1 MADIL
6 KKIIEY
12 LNNDKLF
19 EAFDLCENNKDNK
32 IEHLILNIKGVIFF
46 KQQKFEQAKKEFLKS
61 IELDKSFIDPYKNL
75 FKLNL
80 KTQDYDSAIKNGK
93 KVIELEIKK
102 NPISYFNL
110 ALAYDLNKDYKK
122 AIDLYKIVEKLNF
135 KEKKILFNN
144 LAKCFLANKNIDEAK
159 NYYLKA
165 LELNQNDKIIVNNLL
180 ILFLRIGDKNR
191 AEFFY
196 KKAQELDENYIE
208 FKLNKSDYLL
218 SKNKIEDAINCL
230 KTIINNSKNYTAY
243 TKLFKIYSMIG
254 DLEKS
259 IKIIDE
265 AIDEHPKQKDLK
277 FSRGMHH
284 LIKGEFEKGWEFYEL
299 RDSIMKDFFFENLKT
314 WKGENLKDSNI
325 LVTSE
330 QGMGDILQFSKF
342 LINLSP
348 LCKKID
354 FVLYDKLLPIFK
366 KQFKNIS
373 FYGMS
378 EILQNN
384 YDYKISLGSL
394 NKYFFKDQSSNSSDL
409 INFSEERRKHWE
421 LIFKNKKKNIGL
433 IWSGNFFG
441 PKEPLRSIEL
451 KKLDKLISLDLN
463 FYSFQNEI
471 WERDKKFFNN
481 SNIIDLSKESFA
493 DIVGIIQNLDL
504 IISTDTFFLHLAC
517 VCNKET
523 WGLISFDADW
533 RWYEYYKYNP
543 YKSLKIYKQNDY
555 NNWDIVVDLMHRDL
569 KKKFFIE

>member
-451 KKLDKLISLDLN
+451 KKLNKLISLDLN

-471 WERDKKFFNN
+471 WERDKKFFDN

-569 KKKFFIE
+569 KKKFSIE

>member
-19 EAFDLCENNKDNK
+19 EALDLCENNKDNK

-46 KQQKFEQAKKEFLKS
+46 KQQKFEQAKKDFLKS

-421 LIFKNKKKNIGL
+421 LILKNKKKNIGL

>member
-265 AIDEHPKQKDLK
+265 AINEHPKQKDLK

-493 DIVGIIQNLDL
+493 DIIGIIQNLDL